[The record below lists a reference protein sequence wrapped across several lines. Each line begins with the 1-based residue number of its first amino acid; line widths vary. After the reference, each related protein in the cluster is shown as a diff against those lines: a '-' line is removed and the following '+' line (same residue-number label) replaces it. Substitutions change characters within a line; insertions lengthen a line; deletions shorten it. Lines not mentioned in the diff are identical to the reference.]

1 MMSENEKPDFG
12 IVVVNV
18 PPKPGPLA
26 WLRARFVAG
35 MLIALPMVAT
45 FAILDFFIRMIDSW
59 VVPILPAGLRPETY
73 LDYAVPGFG
82 LIILLIF
89 LTLLGAIATNFLG
102 KYVVDTTDRVMARVP
117 FVRSIYSVFKQIRDV
132 FQTNA
137 SGQFREVVMIEYP
150 KEGSW
155 CIAFVTAKVKG
166 ELEAKLGK
174 DYYGVFVPTTPNP
187 TSGFLIYLPES
198 RMIRLDMTLEEGAK
212 AIISNGLVLPD
223 WPAPGQPP
231 SAGASAAK

>member
-1 MMSENEKPDFG
+1 MSENEKPDYG
-12 IVVVNV
+12 MVVVTV
-18 PPKPGPLA
+18 PPKPGLFA

-45 FAILDFFIRMIDSW
+45 FAILDFLINLIDSW

-82 LIILLIF
+82 LIILLVF
-89 LTLLGAIATNFLG
+89 LTLLGAVATNFLG
-102 KYVVDTTDRVMARVP
+102 KYLVDVTDRVMARVP
-117 FVRSIYSVFKQIRDV
+117 VVRSIYSVFKQIRDV
-132 FQTNA
+132 FQTG
-137 SGQFREVVMIEYP
+137 STGQFREVVMVEYP

-166 ELEAKLGK
+166 ELEAKLGS
-174 DYYGVFVPTTPNP
+174 DYLGVFVPTTPNP

-198 RMIRLDMTLEEGAK
+198 KMIRLDMSLEDAAK
-212 AIISNGLVLPD
+212 AIISNGLVLPE
-223 WPAPGQPP
+223 WEPPREPLPPNSNPA
-231 SAGASAAK
+231 K